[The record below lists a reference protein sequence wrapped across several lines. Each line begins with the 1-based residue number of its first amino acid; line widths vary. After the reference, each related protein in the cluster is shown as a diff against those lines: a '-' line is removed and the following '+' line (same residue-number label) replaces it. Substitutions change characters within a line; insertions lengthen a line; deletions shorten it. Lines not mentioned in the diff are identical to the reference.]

1 MVSATVCLDYLK
13 SLSPDLGAEY
23 FQYNSQTK
31 SCRLYASADRECL
44 SMSGLRGDQLENCLA
59 PLPPS
64 GKDKTQQFNKLNQQV
79 VSFALRI
86 MQTWNL
92 SKILH
97 RRIFRLKILY
107 RQFHLI
113 LTVLVRKTQ
122 KMSENGEIY
131 TAGKNFTLPPA
142 LTAWTNS
149 TSGMMIYMVI

>member
-1 MVSATVCLDYLK
+1 
-13 SLSPDLGAEY
+13 
-23 FQYNSQTK
+23 
-31 SCRLYASADRECL
+31 
-44 SMSGLRGDQLENCLA
+44 MSGLRGDQLENCLA

-113 LTVLVRKTQ
+113 LTVLVEK
-122 KMSENGEIY
+122 
-131 TAGKNFTLPPA
+131 KNTK
-142 LTAWTNS
+142 NE
-149 TSGMMIYMVI
+149 

>member
-86 MQTWNL
+86 M
-92 SKILH
+92 LH
-97 RRIFRLKILY
+97 
-107 RQFHLI
+107 
-113 LTVLVRKTQ
+113 
-122 KMSENGEIY
+122 
-131 TAGKNFTLPPA
+131 
-142 LTAWTNS
+142 
-149 TSGMMIYMVI
+149 MVI